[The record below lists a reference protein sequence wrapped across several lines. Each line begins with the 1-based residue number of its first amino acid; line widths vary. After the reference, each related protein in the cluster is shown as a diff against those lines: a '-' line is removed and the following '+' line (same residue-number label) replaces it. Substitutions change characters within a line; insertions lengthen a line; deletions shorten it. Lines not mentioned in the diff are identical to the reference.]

1 MFLYQPMPDGGA
13 ISTLK
18 GRINRIVENVVDEHI
33 DDWFGATTASKSLRR
48 RTLLSAL
55 GEAWSWYKTN
65 HNTQPIK
72 IAFRTGQVFRL
83 NDDRVKQF
91 SQCRFRG
98 YLNEDKTPKNP
109 FTDVSFEEAVKE
121 YTKRNYNRK
130 KAQIARKKKK
140 EEE

>member
-1 MFLYQPMPDGGA
+1 M
-13 ISTLK
+13 
-18 GRINRIVENVVDEHI
+18 
-33 DDWFGATTASKSLRR
+33 
-48 RTLLSAL
+48 
-55 GEAWSWYKTN
+55 
-65 HNTQPIK
+65 K

-130 KAQIARKKKK
+130 KTQIARKKKK
-140 EEE
+140 EEEEEKKELKRKLKKKRKSVKK